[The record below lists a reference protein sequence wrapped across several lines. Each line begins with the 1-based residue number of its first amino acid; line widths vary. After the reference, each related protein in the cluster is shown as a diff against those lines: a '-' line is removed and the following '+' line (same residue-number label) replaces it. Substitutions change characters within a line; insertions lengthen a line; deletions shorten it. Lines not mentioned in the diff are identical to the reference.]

1 MDEDYEEKY
10 LDIGKRIAFYREKR
24 NLSQAELAKRVHCSL
39 IYIRKTEGEN
49 VAKKTTLSDVWAVKK
64 LDFLF
69 SIADALQMD
78 VVAFFKP
85 MTEES
90 FQKWRR
96 DH

>member
-1 MDEDYEEKY
+1 MQSDYEMKY
-10 LDIGKRIAFYREKR
+10 MELGKRIAFYRQKR
-24 NLSQAELAKRVHCSL
+24 GLSQSQLAQRAKCSP
-39 IYIRKTEGEN
+39 IYIQKVEGEA
-49 VAKKTTLSDVWAVKK
+49 VAVQTSISGIWEVKK

-69 SIADALQMD
+69 VIANVLQMD

-85 MTEES
+85 MTEEN

>member
-1 MDEDYEEKY
+1 MSYDYEEKY
-10 LDIGKRIAFYREKR
+10 LDIGKRITFYRGKR
-24 NLSQAELAKRVHCSL
+24 NLTQEELAKRVHCSL
-39 IYIRKTEGEN
+39 IYIRKTEGED
-49 VAKKTTLSDVWAVKK
+49 VATRTTLSDVWAVKK